1 MTHHPLKINRPVL
14 APAWTEQDMK
24 TATTRIHNRFQGLL
38 ISVIESARW
47 GNFHETPHPLEAHH
61 PQWPDPGKY
70 CDLIL
75 AKRDAEVVAA
85 LEVKTRYVKVEDISK
100 PYDIMGQVLE
110 GMGSRLLELQQ
121 AAKSADALWVV
132 ALGIYRAPPQSTTI
146 HHSQPFSVFMV
157 WGRDTGGMQTPMGR
171 GFWSS
176 LGELDR
182 AMSGMVNPYDFF
194 SVVSLPKH
202 TKVTKHPSATLIDVS
217 KPQTQRTED
226 ESLEDIIKLT
236 PMSKHIRLTLLAVL
250 NWPNDATSMISHLKP
265 YAQQGASASYLRDTI
280 GKLARKGVI
289 DGFKPNHQRQLLSIN
304 HERLIS
310 YLRQT

>member
-85 LEVKTRYVKVEDISK
+85 LEVKTRYVKLEDISK

-171 GFWSS
+171 GFWAS
-176 LGELDR
+176 LAELDR
-182 AMSGMVNPYDFF
+182 AMADMVNPYDFF
-194 SVVSLPKH
+194 SVVSLPKRKATPPQPAPPPQPSRPVELTSGQLIELIRTSAL
-202 TKVTKHPSATLIDVS
+202 TKAEK
-217 KPQTQRTED
+217 
-226 ESLEDIIKLT
+226 
-236 PMSKHIRLTLLAVL
+236 AVL
-250 NWPNDATSMISHLKP
+250 NAVLDWPYEPTSFISQIEP
-265 YAQQGASASYLRDTI
+265 YLEEGVGRTTVRYALRELSAL
-280 GKLARKGVI
+280 GVI
-289 DGFKPNHQRQLLSIN
+289 NGYTKKAHKLKLSIN
-304 HERLIS
+304 QTELVKLIKER
-310 YLRQT
+310 

>member
-85 LEVKTRYVKVEDISK
+85 VEVKTRYVKLEDISK

-121 AAKSADALWVV
+121 AAQSADALWVV
-132 ALGIYRAPPQSTTI
+132 ALGIYRAPPQSTTL
-146 HHSQPFSVFMV
+146 HHAQPFSVFMV

-194 SVVSLPKH
+194 SVVSLPKKATPSQPAPPPQPSRPVELTNGQLIELIRTSAL
-202 TKVTKHPSATLIDVS
+202 TKAEK
-217 KPQTQRTED
+217 
-226 ESLEDIIKLT
+226 
-236 PMSKHIRLTLLAVL
+236 AVL
-250 NWPNDATSMISHLKP
+250 NTVLDWPYEPTTFISQVEPYLEEGVGRTTVRQALRELSAQGVVMGYTKRAHKLK
-265 YAQQGASASYLRDTI
+265 
-280 GKLARKGVI
+280 
-289 DGFKPNHQRQLLSIN
+289 LSIN
-304 HERLIS
+304 QAALVKLIKEA
-310 YLRQT
+310 QCG

>member
-1 MTHHPLKINRPVL
+1 MKHHPLKINRPVL

-38 ISVIESARW
+38 ISIIESARW

-85 LEVKTRYVKVEDISK
+85 LEVKTRYIKLEDVSK
-100 PYDIMGQVLE
+100 PYDVMGQVLE

-121 AAKSADALWVV
+121 AAQSADALWVV
-132 ALGIYRAPPQSTTI
+132 ALGIYRAPPQSTTL
-146 HHSQPFSVFMV
+146 HHAQPFSVFMV
-157 WGRDTGGMQTPMGR
+157 WGRNVGGMHTPLGR

-176 LGELDR
+176 LAELDR

-194 SVVSLPKH
+194 SVVSLPKKVSQPQPVTPPQPAPPPQVDMTSGQLIELIRTSGL
-202 TKVTKHPSATLIDVS
+202 TKAQKVVLNCVLEWPYEPTTFIGQIEPW
-217 KPQTQRTED
+217 
-226 ESLEDIIKLT
+226 LEDGVGKTTVRCALRELAELGVIRGYTKRAHKLKLRINQAELIKLIEK
-236 PMSKHIRLTLLAVL
+236 S
-250 NWPNDATSMISHLKP
+250 
-265 YAQQGASASYLRDTI
+265 
-280 GKLARKGVI
+280 
-289 DGFKPNHQRQLLSIN
+289 
-304 HERLIS
+304 
-310 YLRQT
+310 